1 MVGIAPTLRSGRS
14 EDRIP
19 VGPRFSAHVQAGP
32 GGPHTLLCNGYRVSL
47 PGVKLPGHGVDH
59 PPLSS
64 TEVNERVEIY
74 EGWNFNSG
82 NYLFTTDT
90 K

>member
-1 MVGIAPTLRSGRS
+1 MSLYNPTINPFLLLLLLCSGQDRNPKTYSNRITQDIHFNIIFPTKPSRSDHILLPRS
-14 EDRIP
+14 EDRTA
-19 VGPRFSAHVQAGP
+19 V
-32 GGPHTLLCNGYRVSL
+32 L
-47 PGVKLPGHGVDH
+47 
-59 PPLSS
+59 
-64 TEVNERVEIY
+64 IY